1 LSDHPDPES
10 RIRDIRREAEELG
23 CSTELGDQSEWRSFQ
38 ASLPPVEEDEPDEV
52 AE

>member
-1 LSDHPDPES
+1 MSDHPDPES